1 MRTWVLSTAMTA
13 LLAAGGLLFADPGEE
28 PAADGRQAQ
37 SSAAAAKQESV
48 RASRKEG
55 KKNNK
60 TPMAVTP
67 EREAAVRTFIER
79 NHPELAGLLAHLK
92 DNQPREYERAVR
104 ELHRVTERLAG
115 VQERDA
121 LQYELEVRLWTAQSQ
136 VQLLAARLKMG
147 QTEELKDQLRQA
159 IGQQADAKVE
169 LLRHDR
175 SRVAERLSRIDRDIA
190 RFEAGRDEI
199 IEKQL
204 ELLTRAS
211 SQEKPAQ
218 PGTKAAANK
227 PADSKAA
234 TSKPASSKAAAKRN
248 RATTSAD

>member
-1 MRTWVLSTAMTA
+1 MRTLVSIVVMTA
-13 LLAAGGLLFADPGEE
+13 LLAAGGLLFADPGDE
-28 PAADGRQAQ
+28 PSAKDRGPQTSERQKGSRAA
-37 SSAAAAKQESV
+37 
-48 RASRKEG
+48 RKEV
-55 KKNNK
+55 KNK
-60 TPMAVTP
+60 TPIAVTP

-92 DNQPREYERAVR
+92 ENQPKEYERAVR

-115 VQERDA
+115 VQERDP

-147 QTEELKDQLRQA
+147 QTEELKDQLREA

-169 LLRHDR
+169 LLKHER
-175 SRVAERLSRIDRDIA
+175 SRMTERLSRIDRDIA
-190 RFEAGRDEI
+190 RYEGERDEI
-199 IEKQL
+199 VEKQL

-211 SQEKPAQ
+211 SQVKPAK

-227 PADSKAA
+227 PA
-234 TSKPASSKAAAKRN
+234 TKRN
-248 RATTSAD
+248 RPTTSAD